1 MAKIEPAG
9 FVNIFYTDGESVV
22 EPSPGSVVPHWS
34 RQGRSNSLPLCSSGS
49 GLGIICLN
57 VAGGQLFRPTINI
70 QTWGILPTTSDSFT
84 NTGQGITVEC
94 SAVLCLFLVTSKGA
108 SLKLHDKIFTWIT
121 MQVTPLIMLEITKI
135 SSRSL
140 LN

>member
-1 MAKIEPAG
+1 MDRGPWCHTGTGA
-9 FVNIFYTDGESVV
+9 
-22 EPSPGSVVPHWS
+22 
-34 RQGRSNSLPLCSSGS
+34 GRSNSLPLCSSGS

-70 QTWGILPTTSDSFT
+70 QTWGSLASRHIRFLYKDWEGKQS
-84 NTGQGITVEC
+84 QC
-94 SAVLCLFLVTSKGA
+94 SAVGMFMLQVASKGA

-121 MQVTPLIMLEITKI
+121 MQVTWLIMAQITKI